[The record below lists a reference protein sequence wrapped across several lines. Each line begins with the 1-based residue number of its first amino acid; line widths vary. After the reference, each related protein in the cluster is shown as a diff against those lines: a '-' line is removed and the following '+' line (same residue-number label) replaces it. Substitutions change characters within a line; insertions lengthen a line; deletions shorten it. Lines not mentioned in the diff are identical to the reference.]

1 MPPDFAENLRSFAEV
16 IVRVGLNLRPGQRL
30 LIAEPYELQG
40 VSRHAAALA
49 AAVDVSARSAGAR
62 ETEVIWG
69 DEAQLRRF
77 AEGGD
82 RRGFARMVAA
92 NAAEMAAY
100 VARGD
105 ALLFLESSHAGL
117 MAGLPVSEVAALRS
131 LGWRHF
137 GPIAQ
142 QLVRGAAN
150 WTVAC
155 APTPAWADSAFADL
169 PAGERLP
176 RLWAEVFA
184 ACRIGER
191 DPLTAWRE
199 HLARLRRQCDELN
212 ARRSS
217 TLSFRG
223 PGTDLTVVLPKEHI
237 WCSAEL
243 VTGTGRRFL
252 ANLPTEEIFTLPH
265 KDSAEG
271 TVRVARPVVHGG
283 AVLDGV
289 ELEFRGG
296 RVVKAR
302 AQTGDRILHRLLATD
317 EGASRLGEVALVP
330 PATTIARTGRFYH
343 HPLLDENALPH
354 VALGDAYPF
363 THRGGMTLSADQLD
377 SAGFNR
383 SLIHVDLP
391 LDTRDMVWSA

>member
-1 MPPDFAENLRSFAEV
+1 MLV
-16 IVRVGLNLRPGQRL
+16 
-30 LIAEPYELQG
+30 
-40 VSRHAAALA
+40 
-49 AAVDVSARSAGAR
+49 AAVNASARAAGAR
-62 ETEVIWG
+62 ETQIIWG

-82 RRGFARMVAA
+82 RRGFERMVAA
-92 NAAEMAAY
+92 NAGEMAAY
-100 VARGD
+100 LAQGG

-117 MAGLPVSEVAALRS
+117 KGGLPVNEVDALRA

-137 GPIAQ
+137 GPVAQ
-142 QLVRGAAN
+142 QLVRGATN

-155 APTPAWADSAFADL
+155 APAPAWADNVFADL

-176 RLWAEVFA
+176 RLWADVFA

-199 HLARLRRQCDELN
+199 HVATLRWQCDELN
-212 ARRSS
+212 ARRSP

-223 PGTDLTVVLPKEHI
+223 PGADLAVTLPKEHV

-243 VTGTGRRFL
+243 VTDTGCRFL

-265 KDSAEG
+265 KNSAEG
-271 TVRVARPVVHGG
+271 TVRAARAAVLNG
-283 AVLDGV
+283 AVPDGV

-302 AQTGDRILHRLLATD
+302 ARTGDGNLRRLLATD

-330 PATTIARTGRFYH
+330 PATTIARTGRFFH
-343 HPLLDENALPH
+343 HPCWTRTPCRTSRSA
-354 VALGDAYPF
+354 
-363 THRGGMTLSADQLD
+363 TLFHSPIA
-377 SAGFNR
+377 AE
-383 SLIHVDLP
+383 
-391 LDTRDMVWSA
+391 